1 MLNLPACESNPYWR
15 RDMRELIGCKRPHR
29 PPLVHTRRPPWGY
42 ENRSGPDVRC
52 SLSLAMLQA
61 KTVRYYERRIKR
73 RRIMLQ
79 GTPPDYSLA
88 KNLPL
93 VYCTDL
99 DYDRYAT
106 MASIRWYQQVFN
118 FEAFDEA
125 EREDMS
131 DMVTVTGDQ
140 TDSED
145 VAFEQS
151 VLLNKA
157 GLGEVVKPKPP
168 SEGQAT
174 LHEDWLT

>member
-1 MLNLPACESNPYWR
+1 MSYT
-15 RDMRELIGCKRPHR
+15 D
-29 PPLVHTRRPPWGY
+29 
-42 ENRSGPDVRC
+42 
-52 SLSLAMLQA
+52 
-61 KTVRYYERRIKR
+61 
-73 RRIMLQ
+73 
-79 GTPPDYSLA
+79 SLA